1 MKFVIIG
8 AGAVGLLTACLLKE
22 AGNEVQLITRR
33 KEQANLINEL
43 GIDKDGSLFAITAST
58 DWKTIPPDACILVAV
73 KYDGLKNVFPFFQ
86 NLPEN
91 QPLVFLQNGMLH
103 IEEIKKLVQYNVAVG
118 SVEHGVVKIDDR
130 KIRHTGQGI
139 YKFALIKG
147 NETEFQ
153 PLLEQ
158 PGICTEWHIDA
169 DRLLFRKVLLNTLIN
184 PLTALTGLKNG
195 ELLTNPYA
203 NELLEKLYGELLI
216 AFPEMKQLLPFDE
229 VVGLCNSTAKNTS
242 SMLADKLAGKKMEL
256 DTILLYTLNRSHENL
271 PLLRSLY
278 LLLKSSEV

>member
-58 DWKTIPPDACILVAV
+58 DWKTIPRDACILVAV

-229 VVGLCNSTAKNTS
+229 VVRLCNSTAKNTS

-256 DTILLYTLNRSHENL
+256 DTILLFTLNRSHENL

>member
-229 VVGLCNSTAKNTS
+229 VVRLCNSTAKNTS

-256 DTILLYTLNRSHENL
+256 DTILLFTLNRSHENL